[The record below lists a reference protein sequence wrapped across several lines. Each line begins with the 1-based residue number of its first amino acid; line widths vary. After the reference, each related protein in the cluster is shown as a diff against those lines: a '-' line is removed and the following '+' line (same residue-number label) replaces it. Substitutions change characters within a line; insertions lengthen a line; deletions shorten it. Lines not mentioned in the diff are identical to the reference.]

1 MEANEVRKGNLV
13 DFRGQTETVYQIRN
27 SGVCFFR
34 GTTKTGIITQSYT
47 WEAIKP
53 IPLTE
58 EWLLKFGFRHIMNN
72 WYNIH
77 ANNNTFN
84 VYLFDEIG
92 YRVEIVSQSIAV
104 LKYTHQLQNLF
115 FCLCGEELMLKDN

>member
-34 GTTKTGIITQSYT
+34 GTTKTGVITQSYV

-58 EWLLKFGFRHIMNN
+58 EWLLKFGFLKRKKSLALDVFENKVLYIRFDNQDKYQFFLN
-72 WYNIH
+72 GKYIQIH
-77 ANNNTFN
+77 
-84 VYLFDEIG
+84 YL
-92 YRVEIVSQSIAV
+92 
-104 LKYTHQLQNLF
+104 HQLQNLYF
-115 FCLCGEELMLKDN
+115 ALTGTELTLNK